1 MKRKGK
7 IYLSCMT
14 DLPDTRRSDC
24 PISFSLDI
32 FGDRWTLLV
41 LRDLLLKR
49 KRHFRDLAAEE
60 GIATNILTDRLRRLE
75 AWGILRREP
84 DPADG
89 RQRIYLAT
97 ERGLELTR
105 ILVEIAAWGAA
116 TDPKTGAPDGFVEIF
131 ETDREAYIQAT
142 IDAYRSEG

>member
-1 MKRKGK
+1 
-7 IYLSCMT
+7 MT
-14 DLPDTRRSDC
+14 DPDGKRRSDC

-49 KRHFRDLAAEE
+49 KRHFRDFAADE
-60 GIATNILTDRLRRLE
+60 GIATNILSDRLRRLE
-75 AWGILRREP
+75 AWGILRREA

-89 RQRIYLAT
+89 RQRVYRAT
-97 ERGLELTR
+97 DRGLRLTR

-116 TDPKTGAPDGFVEIF
+116 TDPETGAPDGFVETF
-131 ETDREAYIQAT
+131 EADREGYIQAT
-142 IDAYRSEG
+142 IDAYRAGG